1 MLIKKVNR
9 RYAKALLDFA
19 TDTNLVDQVYE
30 DVVKIKGIIAAS
42 PELRSV
48 LKSPVIMPKQKEGV
62 VDKVF
67 TGHISE
73 PSINFLKVVIR
84 RGREGVLEETM
95 FSFIEQ
101 YRELKG
107 ISVATVTSAVALTE
121 DQMKDIQARLVKRS
135 NLQVEMV
142 QVIDPSVMGG
152 VKVQM
157 GDLMF
162 DATVSKQ
169 IEGLKRSLEE
179 NIFVPKF

>member
-19 TDTNLVDQVYE
+19 MDANLVDQIHE
-30 DVVKIKGIIAAS
+30 DVVKIKGIIADS
-42 PELRSV
+42 PELKSV

-67 TGHISE
+67 TGHLSE
-73 PSINFLKVVIR
+73 PAINFLKVVIR

-107 ISVATVTSAVALTE
+107 IRVATVTSAVALSDE
-121 DQMKDIQARLVKRS
+121 QMKDIQERLVKRS
-135 NLQVEMV
+135 KLRVDMV
-142 QVIDPSVMGG
+142 QVVDPSVMGG

-169 IEGLKRSLEE
+169 LESLKRSLEE

>member
-19 TDTNLVDQVYE
+19 AETNLVDQVHD
-30 DVVKIKGIIAAS
+30 DVVKIRAIIAQS
-42 PELRSV
+42 PELKSV

-67 TGHISE
+67 SGHISE
-73 PSINFLKVVIR
+73 PTMNFLKVVIR
-84 RGREGVLEETM
+84 RGREGVLDETM

-101 YRELKG
+101 YRQLKG
-107 ISVATVTSAVALTE
+107 IREATVTSAVPLTE
-121 DQMKDIQARLVKRS
+121 AQMKDIQDRLVKRT
-135 NLQVEMV
+135 NLQVNMV
-142 QVIDPSVMGG
+142 QVVDPSVMGG

-169 IEGLKRSLEE
+169 LEGLKRSLEE